1 MFVVLFREGDLM
13 FGSSF
18 SIKYDKS
25 NTKKGNLYSKHET
38 GVIAVFNPTG
48 EIKPLYFEY
57 QDINGELNQ
66 IKISNILDY
75 KEEHYAGLPTLV
87 YICESFICGRN
98 IQCTLRYHVTGH
110 YWELLY

>member
-1 MFVVLFREGDLM
+1 MFS
-13 FGSSF
+13 SSF
-18 SIKYDKS
+18 SIKYNKD

-57 QDINGELNQ
+57 QDINGELSQ
-66 IKISNILDY
+66 IKISKILDSK
-75 KEEHYAGLPTLV
+75 KEHFAGLPTIV
-87 YICESFICGRN
+87 YICETVLQGKDV
-98 IQCTLRYHVTGH
+98 QCVLRYHVTGH